1 MLNLPR
7 LLPAC
12 AALALSLLTACAPL
26 PEPTAAP
33 VQSLLPATRWDHR
46 PEAED
51 WTRATLAALRS
62 RGAVLLSAT
71 PTDIGA
77 YCPGYTAADAN
88 QRAAFWVGIFSA
100 IAKYESTWNPRASGA
115 GGRYLGLL
123 QISPQTA
130 RGVGCNAAN
139 LMDGATN
146 LDCAVRI
153 AANRAPENDVAGLTT
168 DWGPMHD
175 RAKRA
180 EVAEW
185 TRQQTYCQIAAGKP

>member
-1 MLNLPR
+1 MFTLPR
-7 LLPAC
+7 LLPVI
-12 AALALSLLTACAPL
+12 AAVSLCVQVACAPL
-26 PEPTAAP
+26 PEAASAPT
-33 VQSLLPATRWDHR
+33 QSLLPATRWDHR

-51 WTRATLAALRS
+51 WTRATLAALQS
-62 RGAVLLSAT
+62 RGAVLLSSI
-71 PTDIGA
+71 PTDIEA
-77 YCPGYTAADAN
+77 YCPGYSEAGSS

-130 RGVGCNAAN
+130 RGVGCDASN

-153 AANRAPENDVAGLTT
+153 AANRAPEDDVAGLTT

-175 RAKRA
+175 RAKRS
-180 EVAEW
+180 EVARW
-185 TRQQTYCQIAAGKP
+185 TRQQAYCQPTPQRS